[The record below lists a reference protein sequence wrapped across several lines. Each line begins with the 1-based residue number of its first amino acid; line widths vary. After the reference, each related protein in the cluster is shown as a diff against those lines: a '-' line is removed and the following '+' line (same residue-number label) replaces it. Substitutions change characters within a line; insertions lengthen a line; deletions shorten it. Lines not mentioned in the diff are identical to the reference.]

1 MTSINQWYYLQIYD
15 FNGIDGTD
23 SSGDPAV
30 STALARVN
38 VITSPES
45 FPLVLSPLCSG
56 PTFTGRWT
64 GNFAEFNNGETV
76 FPPGVT
82 ISSVQSGADFSIT
95 LSHDGLD
102 EPFAPFEI
110 DEVTWRGRTPAGAWD
125 ATAPGTSFQCP
136 GSTSGGDIAPF
147 INVLVVVSC
156 P

>member
-76 FPPGVT
+76 FAP
-82 ISSVQSGADFSIT
+82 IFR
-95 LSHDGLD
+95 LHCHMMGLTNRLH
-102 EPFAPFEI
+102 PLK
-110 DEVTWRGRTPAGAWD
+110 
-125 ATAPGTSFQCP
+125 
-136 GSTSGGDIAPF
+136 STR
-147 INVLVVVSC
+147 
-156 P
+156 